1 MEFLIGGLAATSA
14 GFFTNPLEVV
24 KHHMEISKKSQFT
37 KKYTNFLH
45 AGYHVARQDGLKSL
59 QKGLSPALGA
69 YLVSYGMKLGTYQFG
84 QNRGFTTNEDG
95 KVNVPKSILTS
106 SVGGLLGQYLSNP
119 FYLVKTKH
127 EIDQAQSADNSNNNN
142 EKKSSGYMDTIK
154 RIYREHGIRGFF
166 RGATASL
173 PRAFIGTSQLT
184 SFAVAKESLNKF
196 ETFQQ
201 HPLFTTVLAGTAAG
215 VVLSMAM
222 TPFDMVLTNMYKQA
236 IGAKP
241 NGPMYRGYFDCM
253 KGIYMKNGLRPFYKG
268 MGPLYLKLGPHTML
282 CLLFW
287 EQFKGIYENYSV
299 EVENKPRRPVPMN
312 IFYEKVGFLSMETRS
327 DSNYFNETMDED
339 HKLNV
344 YWN

>member
-1 MEFLIGGLAATSA
+1 MEFVIGGLAATSA

-24 KHHMEISKKSQFT
+24 KHHMEMSKKSQLNR
-37 KKYTNFLH
+37 YSNFLH
-45 AGYHVARQDGLKSL
+45 AGYQVAKQDGFKSM

-84 QNRGFTTNEDG
+84 QNRGFTTKENGE
-95 KVNVPKSILTS
+95 VNVSKSVLTS

-127 EIDQAQSADNSNNNN
+127 EIDQVPTAENSNNS
-142 EKKSSGYMDTIK
+142 EKKSAGYMDTIK
-154 RIYREHGIRGFF
+154 KIYREHGIRGFF

-184 SFAVAKESLNKF
+184 TFAVAKESLNKF

-201 HPLFTTVLAGTAAG
+201 NPFFSTVLAGTAAG

-241 NGPMYRGYFDCM
+241 KGQYSSSLDCM
-253 KGIYMKNGLRPFYKG
+253 KKIYMKNGLKPFYKG

-282 CLLFW
+282 CLVFW
-287 EQFKGIYENYSV
+287 EEFKGLYENYG
-299 EVENKPRRPVPMN
+299 ENVNNVPPPSPVPMN
-312 IFYEKVGFLSMETRS
+312 NFYQKIGFLNTDRS
-327 DSNYFNETMDED
+327 NKVYYFNENLDED
-339 HKLNV
+339 NKANV